1 MNFIDT
7 QVAFDAAM
15 ARVAAQPVVAL
26 DTEADSLHSYF
37 DKVCLIQMSIP
48 GEDMIIDPLRKFD
61 LGKFGEILANR
72 AITKILHGADYDLR
86 ILNRDFGFTIANL
99 IDTMV
104 CSQLLGYEA
113 FGLAAL
119 LDRHFGFKVDK
130 KHQRADWAMRPLP
143 PDMLEYA
150 ATDTRH
156 LIALAGRL
164 RDELTALGRWEWAVE
179 EFGRQEQIRFNEKDG
194 DEEPF
199 RRLKGLGAL
208 DRRSLAVV
216 RALYDFRDGL
226 AREADRPPFKIFGND
241 LIFEIARIKPTST
254 QEFNSIKGVSGYHRG
269 RFGRDIVRLVN
280 AAMAIPDEE
289 LPEKSESKTWLRDR
303 EMEARIDRMKKARD
317 KIAKDLKVDASV
329 LAPRHLLL
337 SVAEAQPHEPADL
350 DRVPVMRNWQK
361 ALLGQALIDA
371 LRGGMKAPQSKLF

>member
-1 MNFIDT
+1 MKFIANQHD
-7 QVAFDAAM
+7 FDAAM
-15 ARVAAQPVVAL
+15 ARVAQQPVVAL

-48 GEDMIIDPLRKFD
+48 GEDLIIDPLCKFD
-61 LGKFGEILANR
+61 LAKFGEILANR
-72 AITKILHGADYDLR
+72 NITKILHGADYDLR

-99 IDTMV
+99 VDTMV

-119 LDRHFGFKVDK
+119 LDRHFGYKVDK

-156 LIALAGRL
+156 LILLAERL
-164 RDELTALGRWEWAVE
+164 RDELSALGRWEWAVE
-179 EFGRQEQIRFNEKDG
+179 EFARLELIRFNEKDS

-216 RALYDFRDGL
+216 RALYDYRDGL
-226 AREADRPPFKIFGND
+226 AREADKPPFKIFSND
-241 LIFEIARIKPTST
+241 LIFEVAKVKPETT
-254 QEFNSIKGVSGYHRG
+254 QEFHLIKGVSGYHRG
-269 RFGRDIVRLVN
+269 RYGRDVVRLVLESL
-280 AAMAIPDEE
+280 AIPEEE
-289 LPEKSESKTWLRDR
+289 LPEKSETKTWLRDR
-303 EMEARIDRMKKARD
+303 EMEARIERMKKARD
-317 KIAKDLKVDASV
+317 TIAKELKVDASL
-329 LAPRHLLL
+329 LAPRHVLAT
-337 SVAEAQPHEPADL
+337 VAEVQPEEPADL
-350 DRVPVMRNWQK
+350 DRVSVMRNWQK

-371 LRGGMKAPQSKLF
+371 LRNGVKPPQAKLF

>member
-7 QVAFDAAM
+7 QEVFDAAM

-48 GEDMIIDPLRKFD
+48 GEDLIIDPLCKFD
-61 LGKFGEILANR
+61 IVKFGEILANR
-72 AITKILHGADYDLR
+72 EITKILHGADYDLR

-99 IDTMV
+99 VDTMV

-208 DRRSLAVV
+208 DRRSLAVI

-241 LIFEIARIKPTST
+241 LIFEIARIKPSST
-254 QEFNSIKGVSGYHRG
+254 QELNSIKGVSGYHRG

-280 AAMAIPDEE
+280 EAMAIPDEE

-329 LAPRHLLL
+329 LAPRHILV

-371 LRGGMKAPQSKLF
+371 LRGGTKPPQSKLF